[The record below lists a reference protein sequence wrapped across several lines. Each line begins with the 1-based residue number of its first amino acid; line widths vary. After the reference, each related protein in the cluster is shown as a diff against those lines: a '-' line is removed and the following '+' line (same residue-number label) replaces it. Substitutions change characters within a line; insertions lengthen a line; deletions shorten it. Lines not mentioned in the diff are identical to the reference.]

1 MHNYIL
7 FISTEKTDLK
17 INTSFMCPDDIG
29 MHGVADYIGNEIL
42 IPMSVAGVNVREG
55 GSVVLV
61 RSNIENYF
69 KKRFDDMKE
78 KCSALTFEQ
87 FCSTDLYDIRKAI
100 EVSFGIYVVPV
111 TDPLNESYYAETLDS
126 FLRETYKY
134 FDEYKQQ
141 TFYIVAAVDYHW

>member
-7 FISTEKTDLK
+7 FISTEKTDPK

-29 MHGVADYIGNEIL
+29 MHGIADYIGNEIP
-42 IPMSVAGVNVREG
+42 IPMSVAGVKVSEN
-55 GSVVLV
+55 GSVVFV
-61 RSNIENYF
+61 RSDIESYF

-100 EVSFGIYVVPV
+100 EVHYGIYVVPV
-111 TDPLNESYYAETLDS
+111 TDPLNENYYAETLDS

-134 FDEYKQQ
+134 FDEYEKQ

>member
-7 FISTEKTDLK
+7 FISTEKTDPK

-29 MHGVADYIGNEIL
+29 MHGIADYIGNEIP
-42 IPMSVAGVNVREG
+42 IPMSVAGVKVSEN
-55 GSVVLV
+55 GSVVFV
-61 RSNIENYF
+61 RSDIESYF
-69 KKRFDDMKE
+69 KKRFNDMKE
-78 KCSALTFEQ
+78 KCSVLTFKQ

-100 EVSFGIYVVPV
+100 EVHYGIYVVPV
-111 TDPLNESYYAETLDS
+111 TDPLNENYYAETLDS

-134 FDEYKQQ
+134 FDEYEKQ

>member
-1 MHNYIL
+1 MHDYIL

-134 FDEYKQQ
+134 FDEYEQQ

>member
-42 IPMSVAGVNVREG
+42 IPMSVAGVNVRERG
-55 GSVVLV
+55 AVVLV

-126 FLRETYKY
+126 FLRETYKD
-134 FDEYKQQ
+134 FDEYEQQ

>member
-1 MHNYIL
+1 MHDYIL

-42 IPMSVAGVNVREG
+42 IPMSVAGVNVRED

-100 EVSFGIYVVPV
+100 EVSFGIYVVPI
-111 TDPLNESYYAETLDS
+111 TDPLDENYYAETLDS
-126 FLRETYKY
+126 FLRGIYTS
-134 FDEYKQQ
+134 FDKCEQQ
-141 TFYIVAAVDYHW
+141 ILYIISAVDYHW